1 MRKRIT
7 PGTVLGLIAVL
18 FCVSGTAFAATK
30 MTGKDIKDGSLTG
43 ADVKNGSL
51 STADLSSRAF
61 NSLRGQNG
69 TNGAKG
75 DTGPSGPKG
84 DQGIPGTAAA
94 KGDKGDKGDT
104 GAKGDKGDK
113 GDIGNP
119 GPQGNAGRSAYQTW
133 LDAGN
138 TGNEAAFLATL
149 KGAKGDKGEKGDTG
163 ASGLEGARYAVAYYD
178 VGDTNPGAIATVACD
193 ANDATSQEYVAISGG
208 VQTLGLKDNGI
219 TRNTPVSNSFPG
231 RMDWS
236 TNTPKS
242 NRLDGW
248 IVQFGGGTDPK
259 HTKVWALCVEKPAD
273 VPVVETYTQSA
284 D

>member
-1 MRKRIT
+1 MRKHIR
-7 PGTVLGLIAVL
+7 PGTVLGLIAVV
-18 FCVSGTAFAATK
+18 FAMGGTAFAATAL
-30 MTGKDIKDGSLTG
+30 TGKDIKNGSLTG

-51 STADLSSRAF
+51 TKRDLSKNAL
-61 NSLRGQNG
+61 NLLKGNNGTNG
-69 TNGAKG
+69 TNGAI
-75 DTGPSGPKG
+75 GPQGP
-84 DQGIPGTAAA
+84 A
-94 KGDKGDKGDT
+94 
-104 GAKGDKGDK
+104 GAKGE
-113 GDIGNP
+113 P
-119 GPQGNAGRSAYQTW
+119 
-133 LDAGN
+133 
-138 TGNEAAFLATL
+138 
-149 KGAKGDKGEKGDTG
+149 G
-163 ASGLEGARYAVAYYD
+163 ASGLKGARYAVAYYD

-248 IVQFGGGTDPK
+248 IVQFGGGVDPK
-259 HTKVWALCVEKPAD
+259 HTKIWALCVKKTAD
-273 VPVVETYTQSA
+273 VPIVQTFTQS